1 MKMYEYLVAYKFSA
15 KGYFPSCD
23 GTMTIF
29 RRKKIKS
36 CEDLNDVK
44 KFIEENINM
53 EGVSNVSIYNLVLLG
68 RNKH

>member
-15 KGYFPSCD
+15 KGYLTACD

-36 CEDLNDVK
+36 SEDLNEVK
-44 KFIEENINM
+44 KFIEENINV
-53 EGVSNVSIYNLVLLG
+53 EDVSNLSIYNLILLG